1 MVYPLGT
8 LLLEADGLARV
19 EVAEVVVPVD
29 AMAIGAEMAVVAE
42 EAAVEVVGE

>member
-1 MVYPLGT
+1 MVYPIGT

-19 EVAEVVVPVD
+19 EVADVVAPVD

-42 EAAVEVVGE
+42 EAAVEAVGE